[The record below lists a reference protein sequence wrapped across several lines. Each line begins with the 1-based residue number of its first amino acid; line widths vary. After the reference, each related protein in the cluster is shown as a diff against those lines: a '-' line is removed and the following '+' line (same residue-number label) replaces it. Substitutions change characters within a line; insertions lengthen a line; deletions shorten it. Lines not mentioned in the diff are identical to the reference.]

1 MALHRYPP
9 RESYSFM
16 KRSSDPVF
24 NTEYPSYTHPDPTTP
39 PSRVFKSAAVVISQL
54 MDDPRSCVR
63 TGSLVINSE
72 HAALNCKH
80 ALRHSGL
87 ATTLFVRGERCGET
101 VQEAVQEKA
110 KESSQNYRLQGEN
123 SGDKKGR
130 ASIPDSRCAAH
141 IKCEFGT
148 FWPFRKTTT
157 FKLALIRI
165 RATSA
170 DLRRVC
176 IDTKTVG
183 VAAAHDIAAAKVRVA
198 QKSC

>member
-1 MALHRYPP
+1 
-9 RESYSFM
+9 
-16 KRSSDPVF
+16 
-24 NTEYPSYTHPDPTTP
+24 
-39 PSRVFKSAAVVISQL
+39 

-87 ATTLFVRGERCGET
+87 ATTLFVRGKRCGET
-101 VQEAVQEKA
+101 VQEVVQEKA
-110 KESSQNYRLQGEN
+110 KESSQNYRLPGKN

-141 IKCEFGT
+141 IKCGGLST
-148 FWPFRKTTT
+148 FWPFRKTTL
-157 FKLALIRI
+157 FRLSLIRI
-165 RATSA
+165 RATSV

-176 IDTKTVG
+176 IDAKTVG
-183 VAAAHDIAAAKVRVA
+183 VTAAHDIAAAKVRVA
-198 QKSC
+198 QKPCQLRPG